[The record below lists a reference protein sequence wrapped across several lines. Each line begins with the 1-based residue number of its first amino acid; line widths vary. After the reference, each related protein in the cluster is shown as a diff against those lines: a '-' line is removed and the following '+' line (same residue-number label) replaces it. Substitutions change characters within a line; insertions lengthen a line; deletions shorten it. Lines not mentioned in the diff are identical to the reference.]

1 MIGFSLKG
9 EITSDFLNPPLLE
22 KGEQQEAE
30 ELEEKK
36 KRQCLGQ
43 AIQIEEDTWEKQ
55 TESTSSDLLKF

>member
-9 EITSDFLNPPLLE
+9 EITSDFLKPPLLE

-36 KRQCLGQ
+36 KDSVWARQF
-43 AIQIEEDTWEKQ
+43 K
-55 TESTSSDLLKF
+55 

>member
-9 EITSDFLNPPLLE
+9 EITSDFLNPLLLE

-36 KRQCLGQ
+36 KIVSGPGNSNRRRYMG
-43 AIQIEEDTWEKQ
+43 ETDREYFW
-55 TESTSSDLLKF
+55 